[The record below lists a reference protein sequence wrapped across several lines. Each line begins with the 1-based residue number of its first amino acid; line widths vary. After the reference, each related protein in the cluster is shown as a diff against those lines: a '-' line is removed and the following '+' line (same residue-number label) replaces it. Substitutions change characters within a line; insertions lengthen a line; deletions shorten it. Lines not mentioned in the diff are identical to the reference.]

1 MRSSSIHELKQELL
15 NTPANELAELCVRL
29 AKYKLENKELLT
41 YLLFE
46 AHDTQGFI
54 QSVKKEVDE
63 QFAQINQSNLYYV
76 KKTLRKILRH
86 INKHIKY
93 AGSAQVTVELLI
105 YFLQSIKEAGIPIQ
119 KNAVIA
125 NLYKSQLQKIN
136 KTFSG
141 LHEDLQYDYQKDV
154 VALEL

>member
-1 MRSSSIHELKQELL
+1 
-15 NTPANELAELCVRL
+15 
-29 AKYKLENKELLT
+29 
-41 YLLFE
+41 
-46 AHDTQGFI
+46 
-54 QSVKKEVDE
+54 
-63 QFAQINQSNLYYV
+63 V

-136 KTFSG
+136 KTLSG
-141 LHEDLQYDYQKDV
+141 LHEDLQYDYQRDV